1 MGITKEELAAI
12 VITSGVFAGPYGQ
25 IVMESKSKDALEGVA
40 DAALHMYDVLLAR
53 IEARHA

>member
-1 MGITKEELAAI
+1 

-40 DAALHMYDVLLAR
+40 DAALHMYDVLLSR